1 MVTYPDTWKDRK
13 FVDFLKIKSGAS
25 PRPIEKFITTN
36 ADGIN
41 WIKIGDGSKNNKYIT
56 ATVEKI
62 TPEGQLR
69 SVSVSAGDF
78 LLSNSMSFGRPYI
91 LAIDGCIHDGW
102 LRLSEFNS
110 EADPIFLYYLLSS
123 PVVQEQ
129 YESLAAGSGV
139 QNLNKDIVKNV
150 TVCLPDIYEQK
161 AIADALSQFD
171 EHISNLNALLEK
183 KRNIRKGMLHDLTS
197 GSTRLEGFKDVWT
210 SCTVGDCA
218 QIYQGGTPNTNNPN
232 YWGGDVIW
240 VTPGEL
246 THHKCLFL
254 EDSER
259 KITEEGIRNSS
270 ACLLPAGT
278 ILLCTRATIGE
289 LAIASKSM
297 STNQGFKNLVCKE
310 CVNNV
315 FFAYLL
321 LTLKDV
327 MLAKAYGTT
336 FLEISKKELSS
347 IELKIPSFEE
357 QCSIA
362 EALMEADA
370 EIDALE
376 EERDK
381 MIQIRDGAMD
391 DLLTGRVR
399 LDYKDGCH
407 A

>member
-1 MVTYPDTWKDRK
+1 MVTYPDTWKERK
-13 FVDFLKIKSGAS
+13 FVDFLKIKRGAS

-232 YWGGDVIW
+232 Y
-240 VTPGEL
+240 
-246 THHKCLFL
+246 
-254 EDSER
+254 
-259 KITEEGIRNSS
+259 
-270 ACLLPAGT
+270 
-278 ILLCTRATIGE
+278 
-289 LAIASKSM
+289 
-297 STNQGFKNLVCKE
+297 
-310 CVNNV
+310 
-315 FFAYLL
+315 
-321 LTLKDV
+321 
-327 MLAKAYGTT
+327 
-336 FLEISKKELSS
+336 
-347 IELKIPSFEE
+347 
-357 QCSIA
+357 
-362 EALMEADA
+362 
-370 EIDALE
+370 
-376 EERDK
+376 
-381 MIQIRDGAMD
+381 
-391 DLLTGRVR
+391 
-399 LDYKDGCH
+399 
-407 A
+407 